1 MIWTPS
7 LLCTALFAV
16 SSVAGETS
24 ALNTAFGADDDDV
37 TTATDVDCV
46 MGPWSHWDKCTEP
59 CDCGFRSR
67 TRIAITRPR
76 GKGKACPE
84 DENME
89 TCNCKE
95 CTATQV
101 PKPAASAHGYV
112 PARYKPEGGFS
123 TKDAEQG
130 ACVLDKTAAI
140 IELYLAT
147 KDCTKWDGKIGE
159 QCYGKSAEHLVQHMQ
174 SCCAGRDHYKQWQS
188 DVLCARLT
196 ASLVKEMVAVIV
208 PVMEKCVGSGDCAA
222 LKTRHTFHVFAKIG
236 MHGLKAAQE
245 LYARGKVADVTQDA
259 AGLLHACDVN
269 GKLEDASGRVIE
281 TWASPETAKCETHVA
296 DYVRSW
302 RTTDSFKVDEGI
314 PESFDEEHDAMA
326 KTPFDG
332 MDKNDR
338 RLRGSH

>member
-1 MIWTPS
+1 MR
-7 LLCTALFAV
+7 LTALFCVTVVSAV
-16 SSVAGETS
+16 TSTS
-24 ALNTAFGADDDDV
+24 ASGLFTVFGADDDDA

-46 MGPWSHWDKCTEP
+46 MGPWSKWSKCSAP
-59 CDCGFRSR
+59 CDCGLSSKVRV
-67 TRIAITRPR
+67 AITEAK
-76 GKGKACPE
+76 GKGKACPY
-84 DENME
+84 DEMAM

-95 CTATQV
+95 CTADQ

-112 PARYKPEGGFS
+112 PARYKPDGGFS

-302 RTTDSFKVDEGI
+302 RTTDSFKI
-314 PESFDEEHDAMA
+314 DEENHVGSEEIFSAVTA
-326 KTPFDG
+326 G
-332 MDKNDR
+332 LDKGHR
-338 RLRGSH
+338 RLRGSRYL